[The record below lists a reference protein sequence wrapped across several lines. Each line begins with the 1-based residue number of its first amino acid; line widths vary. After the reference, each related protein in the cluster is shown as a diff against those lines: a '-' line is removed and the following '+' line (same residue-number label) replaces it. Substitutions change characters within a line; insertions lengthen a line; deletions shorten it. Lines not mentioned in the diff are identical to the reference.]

1 MTRKGGQCRP
11 VSPNPFVDQWTA
23 SAGIQEG
30 HKIQPA
36 RCLDRFL
43 INLGHDRTNSVIW
56 LSLIFEHI
64 YQNSCKNSKF
74 FIQNSLFQILPYI
87 MTKTKQTLGRN
98 WTQYHNWYGMNNVLE
113 VACARQLHWDCE
125 TIRRYT
131 LDHAPEVNQVS
142 AQRNAS
148 KPPPLPSND
157 DDDWFRRHPKI
168 PGSGKAP
175 CKPPPAKTP
184 SKKTKGVSN
193 TPKTKGKK
201 LPAAQ
206 QGQKGQQK
214 KPHRYCLGTVALQE
228 IQRYQKSTELLIR
241 KLPFQRLVREIAQDL
256 GKINIRFQ
264 SRAIMALQEA
274 SEAYLVGLLEDS
286 NLCAVHAKRVTIMP
300 KDIQLARHIRGERN

>member
-1 MTRKGGQCRP
+1 MCEGGQCRP
-11 VSPNPFVDQWTA
+11 VSPNPFADQWMA
-23 SAGIQEG
+23 STGIQEG
-30 HKIQPA
+30 HKIRPA
-36 RCLDRFL
+36 HCLDGFL
-43 INLGHDRTNSVIW
+43 VNLGHDRTNSVIW

-87 MTKTKQTLGRN
+87 MTKTKRTLGHN
-98 WTQYHNWYGMNNVLE
+98 WTRYHNWYGMNNVLE
-113 VACARQLHWDCE
+113 AACAGQLHWDRE

-157 DDDWFRRHPKI
+157 DDDWFRCHPKI
-168 PGSGKAP
+168 PCSGKAP

-184 SKKTKGVSN
+184 SKKTKGVSK

-214 KPHRYCLGTVALQE
+214 KPHRYCPGTVALRE
-228 IQRYQKSTELLIR
+228 IRRYQKSTELLIR
-241 KLPFQRLVREIAQDL
+241 KLPFQRLV
-256 GKINIRFQ
+256 
-264 SRAIMALQEA
+264 
-274 SEAYLVGLLEDS
+274 
-286 NLCAVHAKRVTIMP
+286 
-300 KDIQLARHIRGERN
+300 